1 MRKKEVINENILDF
15 LGGLFEKLAAW
26 ANAKAEQASREMGET
41 RSALVSAAGENA
53 KIKDRKERVK
63 KFLPEVSKSQLDNFS
78 SVLSDLSKASKAK
91 TWAPPSDSDTDIK
104 AWEKSADAD
113 AAAVLWTAAGK
124 LIGSIQ
130 FWGDHIPNIKSTAEK
145 LASQKSDSPAEICQV
160 IDNAAGFLQ
169 GMWKELGEQFTEAEP
184 GPIVGALS
192 KIISANQD
200 IANKI
205 KSSAEEI
212 KESLGMRYP
221 FSQKK
226 QGGRLIRE
234 FSKNVSSRELVWH
247 RDRADRYVKVKRGK
261 GWQLQFE
268 NCLPKDLSEGKTY
281 FIPKNTYHRVI
292 KGSTKLVVEIKEDS
306 KMQITEKELRSL
318 IREMIDVPEEMGRQL
333 GYGEGEGRMTK
344 SQLYKIGQYG
354 NDLHDMLG
362 DDDDLPEWV
371 QAKIAV
377 IAHDIGKI
385 KHYLQYKIMRDH
397 PQKEL

>member
-41 RSALVSAAGENA
+41 RSALVSAAGKN
-53 KIKDRKERVK
+53 IKDS
-63 KFLPEVSKSQLDNFS
+63 LPAVSKTQLDNFN

-91 TWAPPSDSDTDIK
+91 TWAPPSDSDADVK

-130 FWGDHIPNIKSTAEK
+130 FWGEHIPTVKSDAEK
-145 LASQKSDSPAEICQV
+145 LASKKSESPAEICQD
-160 IDNAAGFLQ
+160 IADAAGVLQ
-169 GMWKELGEQFTEAEP
+169 GVWKDLSAKEWLTEAEVK
-184 GPIVGALS
+184 PITGALS

-354 NDLHDMLG
+354 AKLHDMLG

-385 KHYLQYKIMRDH
+385 KHYLEYKIMRDH

>member
-306 KMQITEKELRSL
+306 KMQITEKELRNL